1 LKEAR
6 APLRSVDPG
15 DSADVEM
22 PESLLLFLLHLARRV
37 AGADLGV
44 LLEFGRTYAA
54 MGLTEASL
62 LVMHDALEADP
73 TCPACH
79 FVMGGIY
86 QGMYKFEEAIGAFE
100 KTGELDPTHPLP
112 KVAIGDTY
120 MAMNKYKDALKYYE
134 IAAAM
139 PRKHGCAFVGKA
151 HALYRMGR
159 TAAGLRVA
167 ETAYEMAQTCN
178 ITSYKLGLFYLLIAG
193 MTDRAIEC
201 LENCIKLDPDDHM
214 AYRVLAEVYE
224 SRGDKEKASDYMTR
238 ADRIAVSPSSKLKEH
253 WATVKAASGK

>member
-1 LKEAR
+1 
-6 APLRSVDPG
+6 
-15 DSADVEM
+15 
-22 PESLLLFLLHLARRV
+22 
-37 AGADLGV
+37 
-44 LLEFGRTYAA
+44 
-54 MGLTEASL
+54 
-62 LVMHDALEADP
+62 
-73 TCPACH
+73 
-79 FVMGGIY
+79 MGGIY
-86 QGMYKFEEAIGAFE
+86 QGIQFEEAIGAFE

-214 AYRVLAEVYE
+214 AYRVLAEVT
-224 SRGDKEKASDYMTR
+224 SRAATRKRPDYMTR

-253 WATVKAASGK
+253 WATVKVAQEMMRQARYHGHRACLTWTARACARARLLLAVLTCRLRDRAELHGFQPLVGIAHCGANPGTLT